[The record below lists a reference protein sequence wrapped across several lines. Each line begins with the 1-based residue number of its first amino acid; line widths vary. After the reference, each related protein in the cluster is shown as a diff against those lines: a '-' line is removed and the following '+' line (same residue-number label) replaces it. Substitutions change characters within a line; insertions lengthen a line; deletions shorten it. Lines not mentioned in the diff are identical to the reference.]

1 MKKVEEETG
10 GVPYA
15 YVLGALDVK
24 DAFLQV
30 PQEEP
35 AQVSAPNGIFEVKRN
50 LPGQRIGAKA
60 WFEHLTK
67 WLSEKGFIF
76 SQTNP
81 CLGRLEDKMMVLIHV
96 DDVMF
101 TGEKAFLVC
110 AVPHGHRKHFP
121 VSPKDL

>member
-50 LPGQRIGAKA
+50 LPGQRD
-60 WFEHLTK
+60 WCQ
-67 WLSEKGFIF
+67 S
-76 SQTNP
+76 
-81 CLGRLEDKMMVLIHV
+81 
-96 DDVMF
+96 
-101 TGEKAFLVC
+101 LVRT
-110 AVPHGHRKHFP
+110 PHQ
-121 VSPKDL
+121 VAE